1 MSVRR
6 PLLIFHLSKLLLC
19 IFTSVFIWPH
29 SSQMCLF
36 VCFSCLSDDS
46 LQRKSIPFG
55 LPKSCFKRRKRRIL
69 RSKLASTGT
78 RRREKRE
85 TRDDRVCYSKA
96 VVTQKKKPSI
106 PREHYRGRKK
116 KTKDLNKE
124 KKKGEIKKKNGKE
137 RNRGKRGIS
146 IWRQKPIQINVQTKQ
161 KQN

>member
-29 SSQMCLF
+29 FSQMCLF

-46 LQRKSIPFG
+46 LERKSIPFG
-55 LPKSCFKRRKRRIL
+55 LPKNRFKRRKRRIL
-69 RSKLASTGT
+69 RSKLANTGT

-96 VVTQKKKPSI
+96 VVTQKKSRAYPGSI
-106 PREHYRGRKK
+106 IEE
-116 KTKDLNKE
+116 E
-124 KKKGEIKKKNGKE
+124 KKNERSEQGKKRRNKKKKNGKE

-146 IWRQKPIQINVQTKQ
+146 IWRQKPIQVNVQTKQ